1 MRITLI
7 AAVAN
12 NRVIGKDGQ
21 IPWHLPADLAHFK
34 RTTMGHTLVM
44 GRRTY
49 EPAGALPGRRTLVL
63 TRDPDW
69 KPEGA
74 GSGGTG
80 GVPGA
85 TEEGGRRGGPGGK
98 QVEVVHSLAQAIERA
113 RAQGETELF
122 VCGGEGVYREALPKA
137 HRIELTRV
145 DAEPE
150 GDTRFPEVDWS
161 RWRLVAREEHPP
173 DERHAH
179 AFTFETH
186 ERP

>member
-7 AAVAN
+7 AAVAK

-21 IPWHLPADLAHFK
+21 IPWHLPADLTHFK
-34 RTTMGHTLVM
+34 RTTLGHTLVM

-49 EPAGALPGRRTLVL
+49 ESAGALPGRRTLVL
-63 TRDPDW
+63 TRDPEW
-69 KPEGA
+69 QPERAGPA
-74 GSGGTG
+74 GSGDARG
-80 GVPGA
+80 PA
-85 TEEGGRRGGPGGK
+85 EEGGPPIESI
-98 QVEVVHSLAQAIERA
+98 EVVRSLDQAIDRA
-113 RAQGETELF
+113 RDQGETELF

-137 HRIELTRV
+137 HRLVLTRI

-150 GDTRFPEVDWS
+150 GDTHFPEVDWS
-161 RWRLVAREEHPP
+161 RWRLVFQEEHPP

-179 AFTFETH
+179 AFTFETY